1 MSPPAV
7 SPRRYLSPAQVA
19 EQLGIDVRRILGWI
33 ARGELRAC
41 NVGSRPDGGK
51 PRWRIAQCDLDVFL
65 LRRTASPT
73 PTTPRRRRQPE
84 GVTEY
89 FR

>member
-1 MSPPAV
+1 MTSAV
-7 SPRRYLSPAQVA
+7 TTRRYLSPADVA
-19 EQLGIDVRRILGWI
+19 EQLGIDLRKVLLWI
-33 ARGELRAC
+33 RTGELKAA
-41 NVGSRPDGGK
+41 NLATIVNGKK
-51 PRWRIAQCDLDVFL
+51 PRWRIAQCDLDLFL

-73 PTTPRRRRQPE
+73 PTTPRRRRQHP